1 MNEGLSCKQVFVLS
15 VLGRV
20 PLLVNRERRPAI
32 IFINFLS
39 VNPKRQTPVHKLS
52 CFHVK
57 ILALHAPFNQKL
69 HHVRSLGIHL
79 FQKENKGHL

>member
-1 MNEGLSCKQVFVLS
+1 MNEGPSCKQVFVLS

-32 IFINFLS
+32 IIINFLS
-39 VNPKRQTPVHKLS
+39 VNPKRPTPVHKLS

-57 ILALHAPFNQKL
+57 ILALHAPFN
-69 HHVRSLGIHL
+69 H
-79 FQKENKGHL
+79 